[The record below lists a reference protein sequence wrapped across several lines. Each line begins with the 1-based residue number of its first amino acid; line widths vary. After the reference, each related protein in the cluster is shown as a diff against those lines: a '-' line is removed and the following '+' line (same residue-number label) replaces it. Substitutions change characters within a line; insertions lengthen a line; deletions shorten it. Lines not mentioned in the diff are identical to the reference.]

1 MPNFANVIS
10 LAYLRILGRAP
21 DPGGLDNFNRAM
33 NAGMTEA
40 MMREALLR
48 SPEYAQKNPGV
59 STAAGRV
66 AGRFKKSRYTRAPM
80 PMKATPT
87 AASRL

>member
-1 MPNFANVIS
+1 MPNFSNVIS

-33 NAGMTEA
+33 NAGLTEA

-48 SPEYAQKNPGV
+48 SPEYAQNNPGL
-59 STAAGRV
+59 AGV
-66 AGRFKKSRYTRAPM
+66 AGRAAGKARKKPTRTAGRSRRP
-80 PMKATPT
+80 
-87 AASRL
+87 R